1 MKRLLALALV
11 AGFGMTAQATGPQWT
26 ALIAYDDGG
35 AAPQMIP
42 IAADSETGCL
52 AAVSAYRGAEVIE
65 PCHPAASA
73 ITDPNDANRTS
84 KTPKPK
90 QPRTPD
96 PQPTGNGSSGGGDG
110 GGGGSGW

>member
-11 AGFGMTAQATGPQWT
+11 AGFGMTAQPTFATGSQWT

-42 IAADSETGCL
+42 IAADSEAGCL

-73 ITDPNDANRTS
+73 ITDDNDHDRRRTG
-84 KTPKPK
+84 TRP
-90 QPRTPD
+90 PRND
-96 PQPTGNGSSGGGDG
+96 GSGAGAGAGLGGPGHIGGG
-110 GGGGSGW
+110 